1 MFCDSYCRLTDL
13 GKRIVRTSEIG
24 HTEFVDRRLGS
35 LPGKNGIIVPVMG
48 ERSVYKSFPEKARV
62 SPAYSWRSKEICEF
76 SLAEHR

>member
-13 GKRIVRTSEIG
+13 GKRIVLTSEIG

-62 SPAYSWRSKEICEF
+62 FPGIL
-76 SLAEHR
+76 LAKQGNLRVLSC